1 MKGIVHTDDYECQ
14 KISLKLV
21 NLWEH
26 PLIAYVFQTIPFMC
40 RIEFWACVS
49 SSRYHSV
56 RSDRDQLAIQLKE
69 NQITKDSFEVIAQ
82 DLETTKLQLQKQKM
96 Y

>member
-1 MKGIVHTDDYECQ
+1 MYSRLFLLCAG
-14 KISLKLV
+14 L
-21 NLWEH
+21 N
-26 PLIAYVFQTIPFMC
+26 
-40 RIEFWACVS
+40 FWACVS

-82 DLETTKLQLQKQKM
+82 DLETTKLQLQKTENVLIEFYLKYNQGSEKSDSVSKTNQ
-96 Y
+96 